1 MEDTLAYRC
10 MKFKHMTSWI
20 RPWLF
25 IGFIVLSYLPPPP
38 LVPAQDTTPNVPHTE
53 IERTTSEHCRLA
65 IGSTFENIQIET
77 ADIHLHEQLF
87 ESVLHAAL
95 VQRLDHPQ
103 TDLIRAYCYRQ
114 ILVVI
119 RQDLRTPRPTG
130 WVQLNF
136 VVGDVAGLQQELETA
151 ARTAF
156 ATLDVKEREKI
167 VRFRLKQGVTRNQWK
182 VDRLEVYGPEGFLI
196 GFDQPQQ

>member
-1 MEDTLAYRC
+1 MG
-10 MKFKHMTSWI
+10 FKHVTRWIGSRVSTS
-20 RPWLF
+20 L
-25 IGFIVLSYLPPPP
+25 IVLLYLS
-38 LVPAQDTTPNVPHTE
+38 LVPSVPAEEMTPSVSPTE
-53 IERTTSEHCRLA
+53 IEHTTSEHCRLA
-65 IGSTFENIQIET
+65 IGSTFESIQIET

-103 TDLIRAYCYRQ
+103 TDHIRAYCYRHL
-114 ILVVI
+114 LVVI

-136 VVGDVAGLQQELETA
+136 VVGDVAGLQQELETT

-196 GFDQPQQ
+196 GFDQPCQ

>member
-1 MEDTLAYRC
+1 
-10 MKFKHMTSWI
+10 MTQRIW
-20 RPWLF
+20 PWLS
-25 IGFIVLSYLPPPP
+25 IGLIIPSYPLPIP
-38 LVPAQDTTPNVPHTE
+38 LVSAQDSAPSESHTE
-53 IERTTSEHCRLA
+53 MGGVSNERCRSA
-65 IGSTFENIQIET
+65 DGGTFENIQIET

-87 ESVLHAAL
+87 ESVLHASL

-103 TDLIRAYCYRQ
+103 TDRIRAYCYRQ

-136 VVGDVAGLQQELETA
+136 LVNDVAALQQELEAT
-151 ARTAF
+151 ARTAL
-156 ATLDVKEREKI
+156 ATLDIAKREPI
-167 VRFRLKQGVTRNQWK
+167 ARFRLKPGVMRNHRK
-182 VDRLEVYGPEGFLI
+182 VDRLEVYGPEGLLI

>member
-1 MEDTLAYRC
+1 MHFA
-10 MKFKHMTSWI
+10 HMRPRI
-20 RPWLF
+20 RRWLS
-25 IGFIVLSYLPPPP
+25 IGLVGLSYLSPVP
-38 LVPAQDTTPNVPHTE
+38 LVPAQETVPSNLQTGME
-53 IERTTSEHCRLA
+53 PVSDDACRLSD
-65 IGSTFENIQIET
+65 GSTFENIQIET

-87 ESVLHAAL
+87 ESVLHAPL

-103 TDLIRAYCYRQ
+103 TDHIRAYCYRHVL
-114 ILVVI
+114 IVV

-136 VVGDVAGLQQELETA
+136 VANDVAALQQELESA
-151 ARTAF
+151 ARTVF
-156 ATLDVKEREKI
+156 AALDTEAREQI
-167 VRFRLKQGVTRNQWK
+167 VRFRLKPGVMRNHRK